1 MSNEI
6 LDEIFNGTP
15 ELNEEKRIEA
25 SLDNREAV
33 LTIESLQDEQEQP
46 VVTPES
52 PQQQPTSKEVKPET
66 KEDPENVA
74 EGFAKSF
81 SEESADLRNPLNWSN
96 VPAAAGAGLVDFG
109 VDVVN
114 LLPFSNIPKLPK
126 YESDTLQAIRNMSG
140 LIIPMILGSKGAK
153 SLGAKAHKKVGW
165 KIGNDPLVKFLSKA
179 GIDAGVG
186 ATVDSIAEIQEKD
199 DNLQGFLKKSWPNTY
214 QFIPDDWATLDED
227 SPDIK
232 RVKNRN
238 EGIGLGLFADV
249 LLGAGKL
256 FKSLKKT
263 KQATQWIPENELAK
277 NVLKD
282 DGVKLSDDPLEDA
295 VLKSAKRRSDNL
307 TELGQANL
315 SKVDGE
321 PTEPILG
328 VHDVFDHTETGV
340 RTADDKGIYGAAV
353 DAKRIEDNIDTVN
366 GRVGSVF
373 TDAALKQG
381 LGLNDAGIKTMKALG
396 DQLKKT
402 EFGWKASNG
411 RYISH
416 KEIVDTGER
425 LAADLYEMDVFE
437 MRKALKQFSGKDV
450 DTGATVLSSE
460 GYAGVFSAIKKYFDD
475 YMNLDTGRAQ
485 AYVATS
491 LSGQVSDIAEGAR
504 LMEGTAAMEY
514 AEGQILDR
522 LQYLMQ
528 MKGTTSY
535 VRGRALNMLNL
546 WKRAQKIQDL
556 PIPGKKK
563 LFANMVAH
571 IEGEVQLTKEQLAKI
586 ADEAANSMETLRAVK
601 QQKPEM
607 LEPLKLAYEVT
618 DGKVDSITKL
628 NEYIKNTTGVF
639 SKAFFDGRT
648 DMPSAWTQ
656 GMWSNIYNSVLSSI
670 GTPLK
675 AGLSNLAL
683 MVERPIATFA
693 GALANGDRETL
704 RRGSYM
710 YFVGMG
716 DTLQK
721 AYSHMNQVFRRASSD
736 PTSVS
741 YIMRDD
747 IARKNEDTI
756 EALRAFA
763 DAKSTEGLDG
773 PTAMLHQIEAMN
785 DLGEHPVLRFSA
797 NAMSAFDGFTRSF
810 IGSIEARGRAY
821 DQLKAL
827 GQPVTEKE
835 LKSLSKGLYDEMFD
849 DTGAITDKAI
859 EYASREIAMNLD
871 NPAIDSLSALL
882 QKAPAFKPFLMFPRT
897 SLNMLQFAGSHNPLG
912 LFTDQLN
919 KFQLPFNQMAYDDVD
934 RLLKERSVDFTP
946 DNAEAIYNT
955 IRAELKGRK
964 AIGTLTVMGA
974 ATMFAGDRLH
984 GNGIFD
990 KQRQKVRRELGWKPR
1005 SYKGWD
1011 GNWYSYEGL
1020 GPLTDWLSLTADIM
1034 DNFDTLD
1041 DPTIEL
1047 MLNKAG
1053 FILSANITNK
1063 SFTAGLEPLNDVLAG
1078 NPAALSRWAAS
1089 FGNSFAPLS
1098 GFRNEF
1104 ARLLSPQIKE
1114 MEQDILQL
1122 SANRNPIAKGGL
1134 PSAYD
1139 WIDGTPV
1146 GEPTSFFTRIWNTY
1160 SPAWKVSEA
1169 ITPEKQFLIDIEFD
1183 GRPSLNTNGKGIE
1196 YTPEQRSQVTE
1207 LIGKDKIF
1215 KNAIQRIMKGTN
1227 GQAFRNAY
1235 KKAQKTGAPIDRT
1248 LYANLHRELNEA
1260 LRGAQRYA
1268 ESRIEEANEVAEKQ
1282 YLQNQVDAAT
1292 LSGDIEELERL
1303 QTMYR

>member
-1 MSNEI
+1 M
-6 LDEIFNGTP
+6 
-15 ELNEEKRIEA
+15 
-25 SLDNREAV
+25 
-33 LTIESLQDEQEQP
+33 
-46 VVTPES
+46 
-52 PQQQPTSKEVKPET
+52 
-66 KEDPENVA
+66 
-74 EGFAKSF
+74 
-81 SEESADLRNPLNWSN
+81 
-96 VPAAAGAGLVDFG
+96 
-109 VDVVN
+109 DVVN

-126 YESDTLQAIRNMSG
+126 YESDTLQAIRDMSG
-140 LIIPMILGSKGAK
+140 LIIPMMLGGKAANT
-153 SLGAKAHKKVGW
+153 LGTKAHAKVGW
-165 KIGNDPLVKFLSKA
+165 KIGNDPLVKFISKA
-179 GIDAGVG
+179 GIGAGVG
-186 ATVDSIAEIQEKD
+186 ATVDSIAEIQELD
-199 DNLQGFLKKSWPNTY
+199 HNLMGFFKKSWPSTY
-214 QFIPDDWATLDED
+214 QFIPDDWATLDDD

-232 RVKNRN
+232 RIKNRN

-249 LLGAGKL
+249 LVGAGRL
-256 FKSLKKT
+256 FKGLKGTDK
-263 KQATQWIPENELAK
+263 AIQWIPENELAK
-277 NVLKD
+277 NVLKSD
-282 DGVKLSDDPLEDA
+282 AVKLSDDPLEDA

-315 SKVDGE
+315 AKVDGE

-340 RTADDKGIYGAAV
+340 RTADEKGIYGAAV

-381 LGLNDAGIKTMKALG
+381 LGLNDAGVSTMKALG
-396 DQLKKT
+396 NQLKKT
-402 EFGWKASNG
+402 KFGWKASNG

-460 GYAGVFSAIKKYFDD
+460 GYAGVFNAIKKYFDD
-475 YMNLDTGRAQ
+475 YMNLDMGRAQ

-491 LSGQVSDIAEGAR
+491 LSGQISDVAEGAR
-504 LMEGTAAMEY
+504 LMSDTAALQY

-546 WKRAQKIQDL
+546 WQRVARGVDSA
-556 PIPGKKK
+556 IPVLGKKK
-563 LFANMVAH
+563 LMSNMVDH
-571 IEGEVQLTKEQLAKI
+571 ITGEIELTKEQLAQI
-586 ADEAANSMETLRAVK
+586 SEQAANTMETLRAVK
-601 QQKPEM
+601 EQKPHM
-607 LEPLKLAYEVT
+607 LEPLMLAYETT

-628 NEYIKNTTGVF
+628 NEYIKNTTGVV
-639 SKAFFDGRT
+639 SKAFFDGKSE
-648 DMPSAWTQ
+648 MPSAWTQ

-693 GALANGDRETL
+693 GAMPIIGTGDVNTL

-721 AYSHMNQVFRRASSD
+721 AYSHMNQVFRRASTD
-736 PTSVS
+736 PTSVT

-756 EALRAFA
+756 KTLRSFA
-763 DAKSTEGLDG
+763 EAKSAEGLDG
-773 PTAMLHQIEAMN
+773 PAAMLNMIEAMN

-827 GQPVTEKE
+827 GQPITEKE
-835 LKSLSKGLYDEMFD
+835 LKAMSKGLYDEMFD

-882 QKAPAFKPFLMFPRT
+882 TKAPAFKPFLMFPRT
-897 SLNMLQFAGSHNPLG
+897 SLNMLQFAGSHNPFG
-912 LFTDQLN
+912 LFIDQLN
-919 KFQLPFNQMAYDDVD
+919 KFSKPFNEMPYDQVET
-934 RLLKERSVDFTP
+934 LLKERSVEFTP
-946 DNAEAIYNT
+946 ENAEALYSN

-964 AIGTLTVMGA
+964 AIGTLTVLGA
-974 ATMFAGDRLH
+974 GFMFTGDRLH
-984 GNGIFD
+984 GNGHFD
-990 KQRQKVRRELGWKPR
+990 KERQKVRRELNWKPR
-1005 SYKGWD
+1005 TYKGWD
-1011 GNWYSYEGL
+1011 GKWYSYEGL

-1034 DNFDTLD
+1034 DNIDTLD
-1041 DPTIEL
+1041 DNTVEIW
-1047 MLNKAG
+1047 LNKAG
-1053 FILSANITNK
+1053 FILSSNITNK

-1122 SANRNPIAKGGL
+1122 SANRNPIAKGQL

-1146 GEPTSFFTRIWNTY
+1146 GEPTSFFTRVWNTY
-1160 SPAWKVSEA
+1160 SPAWKVSES

-1183 GRPSLNTNGKGIE
+1183 ARPSLNTNGKGIE

-1215 KNAIQRIMKGTN
+1215 KNAIQKIMKGTN
-1227 GQAFRNAY
+1227 GKQFREAY
-1235 KKAQKTGAPIDRT
+1235 KKAQRTGAPIDRK
-1248 LYANLHRELNEA
+1248 LFDNIHRELNIA

-1268 ESRIEEANEVAEKQ
+1268 ENRIAERDEVLEKQ
-1282 YLQNQVDAAT
+1282 YYQNRIDEAVKR
-1292 LSGDIEELERL
+1292 GDIEDIEKI
-1303 QTMYR
+1303 QQMYR